1 MTTMQIIMLAV
12 VQGVTEFLP
21 ISSSGHL
28 VLVPRIIG
36 FQDQGIIFDVAVHLG
51 SLVAVC
57 VYFRDDLY
65 FLLKSTP
72 SNFKLNTMGKGSR
85 LFSFLLIATLP
96 AAILGFLLSD
106 WIEVNLRDPIVI
118 ASTLAFYGILMWA
131 ADSMGSKKISL
142 DDMKFSDAIII
153 GFSQALALIPGT
165 SRSGITMTAALIL
178 GVKRTEAAKFSF
190 LLSIPI
196 IGLASGY
203 KLLMILFNNIS
214 VIWGELLLGMIVS
227 MVIAYL
233 SIGFFMGIIK
243 RIGLMPFALYRIALS
258 GVMFWLFA

>member
-1 MTTMQIIMLAV
+1 MTTIQIVILAV

-57 VYFRDDLY
+57 LYFRDDLS
-65 FLLKSTP
+65 FMLKNIP
-72 SNFKLNTMGKGSR
+72 SNFKLNTAEKESR

-118 ASTLAFYGILMWA
+118 ASSLAFYGILMWV

-142 DDMKFSDAIII
+142 NNMKFSTAIII
-153 GFSQALALIPGT
+153 GFSQTLALIPGT

-178 GVKRTEAAKFSF
+178 GVKRTDAAKFSF
-190 LLSIPI
+190 LLSVPI

-203 KLLMILFNNIS
+203 KLLMILYNNINVFWS
-214 VIWGELLLGMIVS
+214 ELLLGMTVS
-227 MVIAYL
+227 AIIAYL
-233 SIGFFMGIIK
+233 SIGFFMGIIRK
-243 RIGLMPFALYRIALS
+243 IGLMPFALYRIALS
-258 GVMFWLFA
+258 GVIFWLFF

>member
-1 MTTMQIIMLAV
+1 MTTIQIIILAV
-12 VQGVTEFLP
+12 VQGLTEFLP

-36 FQDQGIIFDVAVHLG
+36 FQDQGIIFDIAVHLG

-57 VYFRDDLY
+57 LYFRDDLY
-65 FLLKSTP
+65 GLLKGIP
-72 SNFKLNTMGKGSR
+72 SNLKLTTAEKESR

-96 AAILGFLLSD
+96 SAILGFLLSG

-131 ADSMGSKKISL
+131 ADSMSSKKISL

-165 SRSGITMTAALIL
+165 SRSGITITAALIL
-178 GVKRTEAAKFSF
+178 GIKRTDAAKFSF

-203 KLLMILFNNIS
+203 KFLMILFNNIS
-214 VIWGELLLGMIVS
+214 VIWSELLLGMIVS
-227 MVIAYL
+227 MIVAYL
-233 SIGFFMGIIK
+233 SIGVFMGLIK
-243 RIGLMPFALYRIALS
+243 RVGLMPFALYRIVLS
-258 GVMFWLFA
+258 GVILWLFV

>member
-1 MTTMQIIMLAV
+1 MATMQIIMLAV

-28 VLVPRIIG
+28 ILVPRIIG

-57 VYFRDDLY
+57 LYFRDDLY
-65 FLLKSTP
+65 FMLKSIP
-72 SNFKLNTMGKGSR
+72 SNFKLNTAEKGPR

-106 WIEVNLRDPIVI
+106 WIEVNLRNPIVI

-153 GFSQALALIPGT
+153 GLSQALALIPGT

-178 GVKRTEAAKFSF
+178 GVKRTDAARFSF

-214 VIWGELLLGMIVS
+214 VIWSELLLGMMVS
-227 MVIAYL
+227 MIIAYL
-233 SIGFFMGIIK
+233 SIGVFMGFIK

-258 GVMFWLFA
+258 GFIFWLFI